1 MTGDGSGT
9 QNSNE
14 PKNSKFKQQQLPAW
28 QPILTAGTV
37 LPTFFVIGI
46 AFVPIGVGL
55 MYFSNQVNEV
65 ILDYTE
71 CVRAPAINSPNPTPD
86 DLCSKVI
93 APEDWDDT
101 NNKCICEVDIEIG
114 DRDWDGSV
122 YMYYGLTNFYQNHR
136 RYVKS
141 RDDKQLY
148 GQIETE
154 PSKDCEPFRQNNDTN
169 NFYAPCG
176 AIANSMFNDK
186 ITLQYSEK
194 GADAWNDVPLLK
206 TGIAWPSDKEYKFKN
221 PDYTRSEDPAKDS
234 ENLKAEFEAKG
245 LESPKDWKTKIW
257 ELDTENPD
265 NNGFLNEDLI
275 VWMRTAALPNFRKL
289 YRKIDHQNQND
300 PTFASGLPADK
311 KYRLR
316 IEYNYKVVQF
326 SGTKKIILA
335 TTSLLGGKNPFLGIA
350 YIVVGCI
357 CLVLGVIFLFI
368 HLRFGKTPQDIM
380 NIGPRTPYTAN

>member
-55 MYFSNQVNEV
+55 MYFSNQVEERV
-65 ILDYTE
+65 FDYTD
-71 CVRAPAINSPNPTPD
+71 CFSDGSPD
-86 DLCSKVI
+86 QMCRDVI
-93 APEDWDDT
+93 GGEGWESED
-101 NNKCICEVDIEIG
+101 KCICKESIDIGET
-114 DRDWDGSV
+114 DWAGPV

-148 GQIETE
+148 GQID
-154 PSKDCEPFRQNNDTN
+154 PPPNKDCEPFRRNNDTDN
-169 NFYAPCG
+169 YYAPCG
-176 AIANSMFNDK
+176 AIANSLFNDI
-186 ITLQYSEK
+186 ITLQYREK
-194 GADAWNDVPLLK
+194 GAGAGSWSDVPLLK

-221 PDYTRSEDPAKDS
+221 PDYEKVPNDPDQDWK
-234 ENLKAEFEAKG
+234 NLKQAFLDKN
-245 LESPKDWKTKIW
+245 LESPKDWKTPLW
-257 ELDTENPD
+257 ELDKENPD

-289 YRKIDHQNQND
+289 YRKINHETDQN
-300 PTFASGLPADK
+300 FAEGLPADK
-311 KYRLR
+311 EYQLK
-316 IEYNYKVVQF
+316 IVYNYRVHQF
-326 SGTKKIILA
+326 SGTKKIILS

-357 CLVLGVIFLFI
+357 CLILGVIFLFI

-380 NIGPRTPYTAN
+380 NIGPRTPYNAN

>member
-1 MTGDGSGT
+1 MSGDDSGT
-9 QNSNE
+9 LNSNE
-14 PKNSKFKQQQLPAW
+14 PKNSKFKQQKLPAW

-55 MYFSNQVNEV
+55 MYFSNQVHEV
-65 ILDYTE
+65 VVDYTD
-71 CVRAPAINSPNPTPD
+71 CVSADQTRAEQRCSDAIADPN
-86 DLCSKVI
+86 
-93 APEDWDDT
+93 WDE
-101 NNKCICEVDIEIG
+101 NNICVCELPVNIG
-114 DRDWDGSV
+114 ETSWAGPV

-148 GQIETE
+148 GQLAPEG
-154 PSKDCEPFRQNNDTN
+154 PSNDCAPFQQNNKTKK
-169 NFYAPCG
+169 FYAPCG

-186 ITLQYSEK
+186 ISLQHRPTSSNNV
-194 GADAWNDVPLLK
+194 ADYQDVPLNK
-206 TGIAWPSDKEYKFKN
+206 KGIAWPSDKKYKFKN
-221 PDYTRSEDPAKDS
+221 PEYSGGWEGLKKVFEDANVAK
-234 ENLKAEFEAKG
+234 
-245 LESPKDWKTKIW
+245 PKNWKLNIW
-257 ELDTENPD
+257 ELDKEDED

-289 YRKIDHQNQND
+289 YRKIDHAEGS
-300 PTFASGLPADK
+300 PFAEGLPSDK
-311 KYRLR
+311 SYRLR
-316 IEYNYKVVQF
+316 IEYNYDVVQF
-326 SGTKKIILA
+326 SGTKKVILA

-368 HLRFGKTPQDIM
+368 HLRFGKTPQDIL
-380 NIGPRTPYTAN
+380 NIGPRTTYNGN

>member
-1 MTGDGSGT
+1 MG
-9 QNSNE
+9 
-14 PKNSKFKQQQLPAW
+14 
-28 QPILTAGTV
+28 
-37 LPTFFVIGI
+37 
-46 AFVPIGVGL
+46 
-55 MYFSNQVNEV
+55 
-65 ILDYTE
+65 
-71 CVRAPAINSPNPTPD
+71 
-86 DLCSKVI
+86 
-93 APEDWDDT
+93 
-101 NNKCICEVDIEIG
+101 
-114 DRDWDGSV
+114 
-122 YMYYGLTNFYQNHR
+122 
-136 RYVKS
+136 
-141 RDDKQLY
+141 
-148 GQIETE
+148 
-154 PSKDCEPFRQNNDTN
+154 EPFRQNNDTN
-169 NFYAPCG
+169 GYYAPCG

-194 GADAWNDVPLLK
+194 GAASWSEVPLLK

-221 PDYTRSEDPAKDS
+221 PDYTRDEDPAEDWK
-234 ENLKAEFEAKG
+234 NLKAEFKAKG
-245 LESPKDWKTKIW
+245 LESPKDWKTELWK
-257 ELDTENPD
+257 LDTENPD

-289 YRKIDHQNQND
+289 YRKVDHQNQKD

>member
-14 PKNSKFKQQQLPAW
+14 PKNSKFKQQKLPAW

-46 AFVPIGVGL
+46 AFIPIGVGL
-55 MYFSNQVNEV
+55 MYFSNQVNELV
-65 ILDYTE
+65 QDYTE
-71 CVRAPAINSPNPTPD
+71 CYNANNPSES
-86 DLCSKVI
+86 CSAK
-93 APEDWDDT
+93 
-101 NNKCICEVDIEIG
+101 IG
-114 DRDWDGSV
+114 DINFHPNDTCVCNVPFNISSSWEGPV

-148 GQIETE
+148 GQIDTD
-154 PSKDCEPFRQNNDTN
+154 PSKDCEPFRRNNDTN
-169 NFYAPCG
+169 KFYAPCG
-176 AIANSMFNDK
+176 AIANSLFNDTIK
-186 ITLQYSEK
+186 LQYRV
-194 GADAWNDVPLLK
+194 GGTWMDVPLLK

-221 PDYTRSEDPAKDS
+221 PEYVKSDNPDQDWR
-234 ENLKAEFEAKG
+234 NLRDAFQAQN
-245 LESPKDWKTKIW
+245 LESPKEWKTKIW
-257 ELDTENPD
+257 ELDKTNPE

-289 YRKIDHQNQND
+289 YRKIDHQNAANTD
-300 PTFASGLPADK
+300 FASGLPHDRE
-311 KYRLR
+311 YRFH

-335 TTSLLGGKNPFLGIA
+335 TTSILGAKNPFLGIA

-380 NIGPRTPYTAN
+380 NIGPRTPYNAN

>member
-65 ILDYTE
+65 VIDYTE
-71 CVRAPAINSPNPTPD
+71 CPRFEKPTEM
-86 DLCSKVI
+86 CSKVI
-93 APEDWDDT
+93 APEDWDAT
-101 NNKCICEVDIEIG
+101 LNKCNCVVPIEIG
-114 DRDWDGSV
+114 ATDWDGPV

-148 GQIETE
+148 GQIETD
-154 PSKDCEPFRQNNDTN
+154 PSKDCEPFRQNNDTL

-176 AIANSMFNDK
+176 AIANSLFNDK

-194 GADAWNDVPLLK
+194 GEDVWNEVPLLK

-221 PDYTRSEDPAKDS
+221 PDYVRSDDANQDWQ
-234 ENLKAEFEAKG
+234 NLRDAFNKSG
-245 LESPKDWKTKIW
+245 LEKPKDWKTPLW
-257 ELDTENPD
+257 ELDKENPD

-289 YRKIDHQNQND
+289 YRKINHQD
-300 PTFASGLPADK
+300 DSVFANGLPADK
-311 KYRLR
+311 KYRLS

-380 NIGPRTPYTAN
+380 NIGPRTPYNAN

>member
-65 ILDYTE
+65 VTDYTE
-71 CVRAPAINSPNPTPD
+71 CVTTDSAYNGRE
-86 DLCSKVI
+86 CSKVI
-93 APEDWDDT
+93 AEDSWNP
-101 NNKCICEVDIEIG
+101 NNTCKCSVEIEIG
-114 DRDWDGSV
+114 DTNWDGPV

-148 GQIETE
+148 GQLDTP
-154 PSKDCEPFRQNNDTN
+154 PSKDCDPFLKNNDTG

-176 AIANSMFNDK
+176 AIANSLFNDK
-186 ITLQYSEK
+186 ISLQYSDK
-194 GADAWNDVPLLK
+194 GGNNWSDVPLLK

-221 PDYTRSEDPAKDS
+221 PDYVRDNDPNKDWKNLRDAFENAK
-234 ENLKAEFEAKG
+234 
-245 LESPKDWKTKIW
+245 LESPKDWKTEIW
-257 ELDTENPD
+257 KLDTENPD

-275 VWMRTAALPNFRKL
+275 VWMRTAALPNLRKL
-289 YRKIDHQNQND
+289 YRKVDHQKDQ
-300 PTFASGLPADK
+300 TFASGLPADK
-311 KYRLR
+311 DYRLQ
-316 IEYNYKVVQF
+316 IEYNYEVVQF

-357 CLVLGVIFLFI
+357 CLILGVIFLFI
-368 HLRFGKTPQDIM
+368 HLRFGKTPQDIL
-380 NIGPRTPYTAN
+380 NIGPRTPYNAN